1 MQVQQF
7 VTNSRLEFVQFID
20 NTYLSVKKSR
30 ATDEGGIILL
40 CTVIKSPTYYILIV
54 FYLIEIIVGS
64 IKIKLDESNYQFYK
78 KNY

>member
-30 ATDEGGIILL
+30 ATDEGGIIL
-40 CTVIKSPTYYILIV
+40 CTIIKSPTWYILIV
-54 FYLIEIIVGS
+54 FYLNKIIVGG
-64 IKIKLDESNYQFYK
+64 IKIKFDESNYHS
-78 KNY
+78 

>member
-30 ATDEGGIILL
+30 ATDEGGIIL
-40 CTVIKSPTYYILIV
+40 CTIIKSRYILIV
-54 FYLIEIIVGS
+54 FYLNEIIVGS
-64 IKIKLDESNYQFYK
+64 IKIRLDESNYHS
-78 KNY
+78 